1 MERELGALGQGP
13 HQDQAQGWKIER
25 AVLDD
30 VAGGQYDIQI
40 EATGNPAQN
49 HDTGQ
54 KAKTAKSRN
63 REGHARAILG
73 GFRVVPVADQ
83 KEGEEAGQLPEE
95 DHLDHVAGHDHTGH
109 RPHEGHQEREET
121 RNRIFGRHV
130 VARIEDYQRTDGLN
144 DQGKQPCEAVK
155 TQAEGDVQSGQPFH
169 AEARDLARGDDRI
182 QAQQGDDA
190 DE

>member
-1 MERELGALGQGP
+1 MADGGIGQKTLEIVLEHGGPCTEQQGEHPRAANDIAPFGSAGEYRPETHQQENASFHHGGRVQIGTDGGGGSHGARQPEMERELGALGQGP

-30 VAGGQYDIQI
+30 VTRGQHDIQI
-40 EATGNPAQN
+40 EATGNTAQN

-83 KEGEEAGQLPEE
+83 KEGEEAG
-95 DHLDHVAGHDHTGH
+95 
-109 RPHEGHQEREET
+109 
-121 RNRIFGRHV
+121 
-130 VARIEDYQRTDGLN
+130 
-144 DQGKQPCEAVK
+144 
-155 TQAEGDVQSGQPFH
+155 
-169 AEARDLARGDDRI
+169 
-182 QAQQGDDA
+182 
-190 DE
+190 